1 MLDYISGQKGTGKTR
16 ILTETAVYTAE
27 QSKGNIVFVEYGS
40 KLAKFLPFSVR
51 HINLDDYGI
60 SSAKQLYGFFAGLCA
75 ANYDLTDIFID
86 TTNCKGFC
94 ENSNIDDFI
103 DILKNLSDSVGVD
116 IHLALSD
123 EYSEE
128 ISYTDVA

>member
-40 KLAKFLPFSVR
+40 KLSKFLPFSVR

-60 SSAKQLYGFFAGLCA
+60 SSAKQLYGFLP
-75 ANYDLTDIFID
+75 
-86 TTNCKGFC
+86 
-94 ENSNIDDFI
+94 
-103 DILKNLSDSVGVD
+103 DSVPQTM
-116 IHLALSD
+116 I
-123 EYSEE
+123 
-128 ISYTDVA
+128 

>member
-27 QSKGNIVFVEYGS
+27 QSKSNVVFVEYGN
-40 KLAKFLPFSVR
+40 KLSRLLPFSVR

-60 SSAKQLYGFFAGLCA
+60 STAGQLYGFFSGLCA
-75 ANYDLTDIFID
+75 ANYDLTDIFAD
-86 TTNCKGFC
+86 TTNCKEFC
-94 ENSNIDDFI
+94 ENSNIDELMDA
-103 DILKNLSDSVGVD
+103 LKSLSNKVGVD

>member
-27 QSKGNIVFVEYGS
+27 QSKGNVVFVEYGN
-40 KLAKFLPFSVR
+40 KLSRLLPFSVR

-60 SSAKQLYGFFAGLCA
+60 STANQLYGFFAGLCA
-75 ANYDLTDIFID
+75 ANYDLTDIFAD
-86 TTNCKGFC
+86 TTNCKEFC
-94 ENSNIDDFI
+94 VNSNIDDLM
-103 DILKNLSDSVGVD
+103 DVLKNLSNKVGVD

>member
-40 KLAKFLPFSVR
+40 KLSKFLPFSVR

-60 SSAKQLYGFFAGLCA
+60 SSALWLFCRTLCRK
-75 ANYDLTDIFID
+75 L
-86 TTNCKGFC
+86 
-94 ENSNIDDFI
+94 
-103 DILKNLSDSVGVD
+103 
-116 IHLALSD
+116 
-123 EYSEE
+123 
-128 ISYTDVA
+128 

>member
-40 KLAKFLPFSVR
+40 KLSKFLPFSVR

-123 EYSEE
+123 EYLSL
-128 ISYTDVA
+128 IHI